1 MCTFAVDL
9 EKIDLFMAR
18 NILLLLLLI
27 PLCCFAQN
35 DRGKVSTDTL
45 QIENASD
52 SVLSKQTDAAE
63 EALKCLVE
71 SYQDS
76 LRMLRQQ
83 LDAEWENRLS
93 QYRFAAHQPLDGKYA
108 SLFIPLNYDPMLA
121 YRRFSFDDG
130 VEELALYRHN
140 IDDAL
145 LNQYIYHTD
154 NVNNAL
160 KAKKDPGKK
169 TDEVQPSIYVPKA
182 EIAFPSI
189 PQADEAKA
197 HSTNLVITKPNFWK
211 FTGDYYLQF
220 VQNHYSKNWYQGG
233 ESNYTVESRNTIQLN
248 YNNKQKVK
256 FENKLEMN
264 LGFRTNKTDT
274 IHPVKTSSDLLRY
287 TGKLGIQASK
297 KWYYTLQAVGSS
309 QFMRS
314 FATNSDKVNSDF
326 LSPLTVNV
334 SLGMDYTIDWFKG
347 KLKGTAHLAPFAIN
361 YKYCDRDE
369 LVSNHGIDVGKHGK
383 LDKGSTLTLDT
394 NWKFSNSVSWKSRL
408 YGYTTYERVDL
419 QWENTIN
426 LKVSKLISAN
436 IYLYPRFDDS
446 NIKRKDRDL
455 GYFQLKE
462 YMSLGF
468 SYSMY

>member
-1 MCTFAVDL
+1 M
-9 EKIDLFMAR
+9 
-18 NILLLLLLI
+18 
-27 PLCCFAQN
+27 PLSGFAQTWSN
-35 DRGKVSTDTL
+35 DINTGSLD
-45 QIENASD
+45 IENIED
-52 SVLSKQTDAAE
+52 SVLQKQTVSLDE
-63 EALKCLVE
+63 ELEKLVQ
-71 SYQDS
+71 SYRDS
-76 LRMLRQQ
+76 LKMLREQ
-83 LDAEWENRLS
+83 LDTERANRQH
-93 QYRFAAHQPLDGKYA
+93 QYQFSSRRPLDGKYA
-108 SLFIPLNYDPMLA
+108 SLFIPLNYDPSLV
-121 YRRFSFDDG
+121 YRRFSFDEG
-130 VEELALYRHN
+130 VEELALYRHD

-154 NVNNAL
+154 NVNTAL
-160 KAKKDPGKK
+160 KTKKDPGKK
-169 TDEVQPSIYVPKA
+169 TDEEQPSIYVPKA
-182 EIAFPSI
+182 EIEFPTI
-189 PQADEAKA
+189 PTADEAKA
-197 HSTNLVITKPNFWK
+197 HSTQLVITRPNFWK

-297 KWYYTLQAVGSS
+297 KWYYTLQAVASS

-347 KLKGTAHLAPFAIN
+347 KLKGTVHLAPFAIN
-361 YKYCDRDE
+361 YKYCDRDA
-369 LVSNHGIDVGKHGK
+369 LVGNHGIEAGKHGK
-383 LDKGSTLTLDT
+383 LDKGSTFTLDT

-446 NIKRKDRDL
+446 NPSRKDRDL